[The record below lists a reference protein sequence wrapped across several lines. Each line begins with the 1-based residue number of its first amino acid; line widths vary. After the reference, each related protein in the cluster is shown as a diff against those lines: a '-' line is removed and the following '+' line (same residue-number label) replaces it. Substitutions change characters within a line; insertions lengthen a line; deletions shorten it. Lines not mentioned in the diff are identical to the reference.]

1 MINVVEQ
8 IDCGAPK
15 VDGDNEPNKRLPFCC
30 RLTVVVLSAQE
41 MGEFG
46 WLSGFRCDREHESRS
61 DKVDPA
67 QNGFEMRRLKASCQM
82 NG

>member
-1 MINVVEQ
+1 M
-8 IDCGAPK
+8 
-15 VDGDNEPNKRLPFCC
+15 
-30 RLTVVVLSAQE
+30 VVLSAQE